1 MDYSE
6 HYCKILK
13 KKYFIGLKVGFVPI
27 KSPFDSIDSVKGK
40 VEVSTVDGSKA
51 SFCDMEG
58 RESELSDL
66 DFRLMELANKALVK
80 EEGWDPVPDPER
92 FLFVILEGR
101 LDSCMVA
108 SSLIK
113 FSNFSMLVAITPLV
127 GRVSRGL
134 CS

>member
-1 MDYSE
+1 M
-6 HYCKILK
+6 
-13 KKYFIGLKVGFVPI
+13 
-27 KSPFDSIDSVKGK
+27 
-40 VEVSTVDGSKA
+40 STVDGSKA
-51 SFCDMEG
+51 SFCGMER

-66 DFRLMELANKALVK
+66 DFRLMESANKALVN